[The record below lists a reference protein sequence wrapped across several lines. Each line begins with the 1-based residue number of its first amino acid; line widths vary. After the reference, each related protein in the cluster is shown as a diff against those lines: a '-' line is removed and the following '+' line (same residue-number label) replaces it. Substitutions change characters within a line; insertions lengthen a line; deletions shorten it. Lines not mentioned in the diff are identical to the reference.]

1 MHCPIMVEA
10 YRHVSHH
17 TVRNR
22 GTIGGS
28 LCHNDPAAEMPL
40 VVNLL
45 GASMVARSRNGER
58 IIGADQ
64 FFRGNF
70 ETALEDSEL
79 LTEIRVPIPAN
90 GHGWSFQEVSQRKDD
105 FALVAAAAMLT
116 LKDGV
121 CGNVR
126 LGYRNVGE
134 TIFRL
139 KAVEAQI
146 EGQAPGQQLFSN
158 AAKAAM
164 KAVEPPSDLH
174 ADADY
179 RRDLVMAL
187 TERVLSKAVERAR
200 LPKTLA
206 FQVDLWAAGGELP
219 KNVPEVFTRMK
230 EILNSSRTIY
240 RTEEYKEINH
250 LYATLFRFLRQVPD
264 EFKRGEDAQCLMSV
278 ARRSVHH
285 IVNLVYRPMSPEG
298 ASKDHEFSRRSM
310 EERWLAGYRDTAQA
324 LRHPEIFEPAA
335 ACDAG
340 IFVFDFPK
348 DDD

>member
-1 MHCPIMVEA
+1 MKPPPFDYERPVDINGALASLASYGGRAKVLAGGQSLLAMLNLRLLSPERLIDVSRLDELKYIRMVGNELRIGALTTHNTVLKSQDVAMCCPIMVEA

-45 GASMVARSRNGER
+45 GASIVARSRNGER
-58 IIGADQ
+58 VIAADQ

-70 ETALEDSEL
+70 ETALEDNEL

-90 GHGWSFQEVSQRKDD
+90 GHGWSFQEVSQRKGD

-146 EGQAPGQQLFSN
+146 EGQAPSQHLFSN

-187 TERVLSKAVERAR
+187 TERVLGKAVER
-200 LPKTLA
+200 
-206 FQVDLWAAGGELP
+206 
-219 KNVPEVFTRMK
+219 TR
-230 EILNSSRTIY
+230 
-240 RTEEYKEINH
+240 H
-250 LYATLFRFLRQVPD
+250 
-264 EFKRGEDAQCLMSV
+264 
-278 ARRSVHH
+278 
-285 IVNLVYRPMSPEG
+285 
-298 ASKDHEFSRRSM
+298 
-310 EERWLAGYRDTAQA
+310 
-324 LRHPEIFEPAA
+324 
-335 ACDAG
+335 
-340 IFVFDFPK
+340 
-348 DDD
+348 

>member
-1 MHCPIMVEA
+1 MKPPPFDYERPVDINGALASLASYGGRAKVLAGGQSLLAMLNLRLLSPERLIDVSRLDELKYIRMVGNELRIGALTTHNTVLKSQDVAMCCPIMVEA

-45 GASMVARSRNGER
+45 GASIVARSRNGER
-58 IIGADQ
+58 VIEADQ

-70 ETALEDSEL
+70 ETALEDNEL

-90 GHGWSFQEVSQRKDD
+90 GHGWSFQEVSQRKGD

-146 EGQAPGQQLFSN
+146 EGQAPSQHLFSN

-187 TERVLSKAVERAR
+187 TERVLGKAVER
-200 LPKTLA
+200 
-206 FQVDLWAAGGELP
+206 
-219 KNVPEVFTRMK
+219 TR
-230 EILNSSRTIY
+230 
-240 RTEEYKEINH
+240 H
-250 LYATLFRFLRQVPD
+250 
-264 EFKRGEDAQCLMSV
+264 
-278 ARRSVHH
+278 
-285 IVNLVYRPMSPEG
+285 
-298 ASKDHEFSRRSM
+298 
-310 EERWLAGYRDTAQA
+310 
-324 LRHPEIFEPAA
+324 
-335 ACDAG
+335 
-340 IFVFDFPK
+340 
-348 DDD
+348 

>member
-1 MHCPIMVEA
+1 MKPPPFDYERPVDINGALASLASYGGRAKVLAGGQSLLAMLNLRLLSPERLIDVSRLDELKYIRMVGNELRIGALTTHNTVLKSQDVAMCCPIMVEA

-45 GASMVARSRNGER
+45 GASIVARSRNGER
-58 IIGADQ
+58 VIAVDQ

-70 ETALEDSEL
+70 ETALEDNEL

-90 GHGWSFQEVSQRKDD
+90 GHGWSFQEVSQRKGD

-146 EGQAPGQQLFSN
+146 EGQAPSQHLFSN

-187 TERVLSKAVERAR
+187 TERVLGKAVER
-200 LPKTLA
+200 
-206 FQVDLWAAGGELP
+206 
-219 KNVPEVFTRMK
+219 TR
-230 EILNSSRTIY
+230 
-240 RTEEYKEINH
+240 H
-250 LYATLFRFLRQVPD
+250 
-264 EFKRGEDAQCLMSV
+264 
-278 ARRSVHH
+278 
-285 IVNLVYRPMSPEG
+285 
-298 ASKDHEFSRRSM
+298 
-310 EERWLAGYRDTAQA
+310 
-324 LRHPEIFEPAA
+324 
-335 ACDAG
+335 
-340 IFVFDFPK
+340 
-348 DDD
+348 

>member
-1 MHCPIMVEA
+1 MKPPPFDYERPVDINGALASLASYGGRAKVLAGGQSLLAMLNLRLLSPERLIDVSRLDELKYIRMVGNELRIGALTTHNTVLKSADVATYCPIMVEA

-40 VVNLL
+40 VVTLL
-45 GASMVARSRNGER
+45 GGSIVARSRNGER
-58 IIGADQ
+58 VIGADK

-70 ETALEDSEL
+70 ETALEDNEL

-90 GHGWSFQEVSQRKDD
+90 GHGWSFQEVSQRKGD

-146 EGQAPGQQLFSN
+146 EGQAPSQHLFSN

-187 TERVLSKAVERAR
+187 TERVLGKAVER
-200 LPKTLA
+200 
-206 FQVDLWAAGGELP
+206 
-219 KNVPEVFTRMK
+219 TR
-230 EILNSSRTIY
+230 
-240 RTEEYKEINH
+240 H
-250 LYATLFRFLRQVPD
+250 
-264 EFKRGEDAQCLMSV
+264 
-278 ARRSVHH
+278 
-285 IVNLVYRPMSPEG
+285 
-298 ASKDHEFSRRSM
+298 
-310 EERWLAGYRDTAQA
+310 
-324 LRHPEIFEPAA
+324 
-335 ACDAG
+335 
-340 IFVFDFPK
+340 
-348 DDD
+348 

>member
-1 MHCPIMVEA
+1 MKPPPFDYERPVDINGALASLASYGGRAKVLAGGQSLLAMLNLRLLSPERLIDVSRLDELKYIRMVGNELRIGALTTHNTVLKSQDVAMYCPIMVEA

-45 GASMVARSRNGER
+45 GASIVARSRNGER
-58 IIGADQ
+58 VIEADQ

-70 ETALEDSEL
+70 ETALEDIEL
-79 LTEIRVPIPAN
+79 LTEIRIPIPAN
-90 GHGWSFQEVSQRKDD
+90 GHGWSFQEVSQRKGD

-146 EGQAPGQQLFSN
+146 EGQAPSQHLFSN

-187 TERVLSKAVERAR
+187 TERVLGKAVER
-200 LPKTLA
+200 
-206 FQVDLWAAGGELP
+206 
-219 KNVPEVFTRMK
+219 TR
-230 EILNSSRTIY
+230 
-240 RTEEYKEINH
+240 H
-250 LYATLFRFLRQVPD
+250 
-264 EFKRGEDAQCLMSV
+264 
-278 ARRSVHH
+278 
-285 IVNLVYRPMSPEG
+285 
-298 ASKDHEFSRRSM
+298 
-310 EERWLAGYRDTAQA
+310 
-324 LRHPEIFEPAA
+324 
-335 ACDAG
+335 
-340 IFVFDFPK
+340 
-348 DDD
+348 

>member
-1 MHCPIMVEA
+1 MKPPPFDYERPDDTDAALISLANHGGRAKVLAGGQSLLAMLNLRLLSPERLIDVSRLDELKYIRMVGNELRIGALTTHNTVLKSQDVAMYCPIMVEA

-45 GASMVARSRNGER
+45 GASIVARSRNGER
-58 IIGADQ
+58 VIAADQ

-70 ETALEDSEL
+70 ETALEDNEL

-90 GHGWSFQEVSQRKDD
+90 GHGWSFQEVSQRKGD

-146 EGQAPGQQLFSN
+146 EGQAPSQHLFSN

-187 TERVLSKAVERAR
+187 TERVLGKAVER
-200 LPKTLA
+200 
-206 FQVDLWAAGGELP
+206 
-219 KNVPEVFTRMK
+219 TR
-230 EILNSSRTIY
+230 
-240 RTEEYKEINH
+240 H
-250 LYATLFRFLRQVPD
+250 
-264 EFKRGEDAQCLMSV
+264 
-278 ARRSVHH
+278 
-285 IVNLVYRPMSPEG
+285 
-298 ASKDHEFSRRSM
+298 
-310 EERWLAGYRDTAQA
+310 
-324 LRHPEIFEPAA
+324 
-335 ACDAG
+335 
-340 IFVFDFPK
+340 
-348 DDD
+348 